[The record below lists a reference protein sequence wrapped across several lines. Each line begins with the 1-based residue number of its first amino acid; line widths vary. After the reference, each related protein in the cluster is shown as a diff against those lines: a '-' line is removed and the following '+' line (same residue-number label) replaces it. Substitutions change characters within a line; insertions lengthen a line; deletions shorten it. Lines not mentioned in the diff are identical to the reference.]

1 MKNKTIYALSSP
13 YGISGVSIVRISGP
27 ESREVLSKLCNFKTI
42 TPRRAYHKKILDLNS
57 QIIDKGLVIFFS
69 SPKTFTGE
77 DMLEL
82 HVHGSIAVIKK
93 ILITLSEFNNLR
105 PAEPG
110 EFSKRAHLNNKINA
124 LEAEGTFNLINAETE
139 LQRKVSV
146 SQSFGEH
153 SKMCQKWK
161 KTLLEIS
168 AMVDAQIEFS
178 EEDESISK
186 ISIFERINSLRLE
199 IEEAIF
205 QSQFASKIFS
215 GKEVLIFGPPNVGK
229 STFFNLL
236 IRENK
241 SIVTEI
247 PGTTRD
253 QVDFELQLF
262 GEKVKIIDS
271 AGVRVTDE
279 RIEMLGIKKTKQK
292 LLSTERVIMILSP
305 DALTEKNINYILK
318 LKKNIFKKKI
328 FLIYNK
334 LDLDLNKNQREKWE
348 NKIPELKKIVN
359 VEISLNL
366 ENDNNKAYKLIT
378 ESIKKNLLD
387 FNDISDQKF
396 FFTELRQLQHLKKSL
411 RFLNGACNLLSRI
424 ELASEELRLALNEIE
439 CITQRIDSEEK
450 LGIIFGKFCI
460 GK

>member
-1 MKNKTIYALSSP
+1 M
-13 YGISGVSIVRISGP
+13 
-27 ESREVLSKLCNFKTI
+27 
-42 TPRRAYHKKILDLNS
+42 
-57 QIIDKGLVIFFS
+57 
-69 SPKTFTGE
+69 
-77 DMLEL
+77 
-82 HVHGSIAVIKK
+82 
-93 ILITLSEFNNLR
+93 
-105 PAEPG
+105 
-110 EFSKRAHLNNKINA
+110 
-124 LEAEGTFNLINAETE
+124 
-139 LQRKVSV
+139 
-146 SQSFGEH
+146 
-153 SKMCQKWK
+153 
-161 KTLLEIS
+161 
-168 AMVDAQIEFS
+168 
-178 EEDESISK
+178 
-186 ISIFERINSLRLE
+186 
-199 IEEAIF
+199 
-205 QSQFASKIFS
+205 
-215 GKEVLIFGPPNVGK
+215 LIFGPPNVGK

-305 DALTEKNINYILK
+305 DALTEKNINYILN
-318 LKKNIFKKKI
+318 LIKNIFNKKI
-328 FLIYNK
+328 LLIYNK
-334 LDLDLNKNQREKWE
+334 LYLDLNKNQREKWE

>member
-1 MKNKTIYALSSP
+1 
-13 YGISGVSIVRISGP
+13 
-27 ESREVLSKLCNFKTI
+27 
-42 TPRRAYHKKILDLNS
+42 
-57 QIIDKGLVIFFS
+57 
-69 SPKTFTGE
+69 
-77 DMLEL
+77 
-82 HVHGSIAVIKK
+82 
-93 ILITLSEFNNLR
+93 
-105 PAEPG
+105 
-110 EFSKRAHLNNKINA
+110 
-124 LEAEGTFNLINAETE
+124 
-139 LQRKVSV
+139 
-146 SQSFGEH
+146 
-153 SKMCQKWK
+153 MCQKWK

-318 LKKNIFKKKI
+318 LRKNIFKKKI